1 MKFERGLEQVEY
13 DARSVV
19 TVGTFDGVHRGHQA
33 VLQFLMARAR
43 ERDGIS
49 TVLSFDPHPREVLR
63 GEPVPLLTTVEERA
77 TLLEALGIERFIVL
91 SFTPELAAMPARQ
104 FVEEILV
111 RRIGLQA
118 ICVGYDHTFGRN
130 REGNVALLQQLG
142 PQYGFAVDVIPPQV
156 VGDRTV
162 SSTLIRTILLRD
174 GDVRQA
180 ADLLGRPYML
190 QATVVRG
197 DGRGRV
203 LGFPT
208 ANLHPNHPRKL
219 VPRNGVYAVRVWLPG
234 EAEPRGGM
242 MNIGMRPTFA
252 GDRRTLEVHV
262 LDFEGD
268 LYGQLLRVDF
278 IERLRDEQR
287 FPSVEALREQLFRDR
302 QRCMEVLQASV

>member
-1 MKFERGLEQVEY
+1 MKFEHGLEQVSP

-19 TVGTFDGVHRGHQA
+19 TVGTFDGVHQGHQA
-33 VLQFLMARAR
+33 VLQFLMSRAR
-43 ERDGIS
+43 ERNGVS

-63 GEPVPLLTTVEERA
+63 GEPVPLLTTIEERA
-77 TLLEALGIERFIVL
+77 ELLAELGIERFIVL
-91 SFTPELAAMPARQ
+91 PFTPALAAMPARR

-111 RRIGLQA
+111 QRIGLQA

-156 VGDRTV
+156 VDDRTV
-162 SSTLIRTILLRD
+162 SSTLIRTLLVRD
-174 GDVRQA
+174 GAVRQA
-180 ADLLGRPYML
+180 AALLGRPYML

-197 DGRGRV
+197 DGRGRI

-208 ANLHPNHPRKL
+208 ANLHPVHPRKL
-219 VPRNGVYAVRVWLPG
+219 IPRNGVYAVRVWLSG
-234 EAEPRGGM
+234 TTTPRDGM

-252 GDRRTLEVHV
+252 GERRTLEVYV

-268 LYGQLLRVDF
+268 LYGQRIRVDF
-278 IERLRDEQR
+278 IERLRDERR

-302 QRCMEVLQASV
+302 QRCMEVLRASV

>member
-1 MKFERGLEQVEY
+1 MKFERGLEQVAH

-43 ERDGIS
+43 ERNGVS

-63 GEPVPLLTTVEERA
+63 AEPVSLLTTIEERA

-118 ICVGYDHTFGRN
+118 VCVGYDHTFGRN

-142 PQYGFAVDVIPPQV
+142 SQYGFAVDVIPPQV

-180 ADLLGRPYML
+180 AELLGRPYML
-190 QATVVRG
+190 QATVVKG

-208 ANLHPNHPRKL
+208 ANLHPSHPRKL

-252 GDRRTLEVHV
+252 GDRRTLEVHL

-268 LYGQLLRVDF
+268 LYGQVLRVDF
-278 IERLRDEQR
+278 IERLRDERR
-287 FPSVEALREQLFRDR
+287 FPSIEALREQLFRDR

>member
-1 MKFERGLEQVEY
+1 MKFERGLDQVMR
-13 DARSVV
+13 DVRSVV

-33 VLQFLMARAR
+33 VLQFLIRRARAYK
-43 ERDGIS
+43 GIS

-63 GEPVPLLTTVEERA
+63 GELVPLLTTVEERA
-77 TLLEALGIERFIVL
+77 AFLAELGIERFIVL
-91 SFTPELAAMPARQ
+91 PFTPALASLPAQQ

-111 RRIGLQA
+111 HRIGLQA

-130 REGNVALLQQLG
+130 REGNVTLLQHLG
-142 PQYGFAVDVIPPQV
+142 PQYGFAVDVIPPQI

-162 SSTLIRTILLRD
+162 SSTLIRTLLIRE
-174 GDVRQA
+174 GAVRQVA
-180 ADLLGRPYML
+180 ALLGRPYML

-197 DGRGRV
+197 EGRGRV

-208 ANLHPNHPRKL
+208 ANLHPTHPRKL

-234 EAEPRGGM
+234 AVAPQGGM
-242 MNIGMRPTFA
+242 MNIGMRPTFF

-262 LDFEGD
+262 LDFEGC
-268 LYGQLLRVDF
+268 LYGQLIRVDF
-278 IERLRDEQR
+278 IERLRNERR

-302 QRCMEVLQASV
+302 QRCIETLQAFA

>member
-1 MKFERGLEQVEY
+1 MRFERGLEQVVH

-43 ERDGIS
+43 ERNGIS

-63 GEPVPLLTTVEERA
+63 GELVPLLTTVEERA
-77 TLLEALGIERFIVL
+77 ALMAELGIERLIVL
-91 SFTPELAAMPARQ
+91 PFTSALASMPARQ

-118 ICVGYDHTFGRN
+118 ICVGYDHAFGRN
-130 REGNVALLQQLG
+130 REGNVALLQELG
-142 PQYGFAVDVIPPQV
+142 PRYGFEVDVIPPQV
-156 VGDRTV
+156 VEDQTV
-162 SSTLIRTILLRD
+162 SSTLIRTVLMQH
-174 GDVRQA
+174 GDVRLA
-180 ADLLGRPYML
+180 SELLGRPYRL

-197 DGRGRV
+197 EGRGRT

-208 ANLHPNHPRKL
+208 ANLQLTHPRKV
-219 VPRNGVYAVRVWLPG
+219 VPRNGVYAVRVWLPD
-234 EAEPRGGM
+234 AEQPRGGM
-242 MNIGMRPTFA
+242 MNIGVRPTFA
-252 GDRRTLEVHV
+252 GDQRTLEVHV

-268 LYGQLLRVDF
+268 LYGRLLRVDF

-302 QRCMEVLQASV
+302 QRCMEVLEASV

>member
-1 MKFERGLEQVEY
+1 MRFERGLEQVVH

-43 ERDGIS
+43 ERNGIS

-77 TLLEALGIERFIVL
+77 ALMAELGIERLIVL
-91 SFTPELAAMPARQ
+91 PFTSALASMPARQ

-111 RRIGLQA
+111 RHIGLQA

-130 REGNVALLQQLG
+130 REGNVALLQELG
-142 PQYGFAVDVIPPQV
+142 PRYGFEVDVIPPQV
-156 VGDRTV
+156 VEDRTV
-162 SSTLIRTILLRD
+162 SSTLIRTVLMEH
-174 GDVRQA
+174 GDVRLA
-180 ADLLGRPYML
+180 SELLGRPYML

-197 DGRGRV
+197 EGRGRT

-208 ANLHPNHPRKL
+208 ANLQLTHPRKV
-219 VPRNGVYAVRVWLPG
+219 VPRNGVYAVRVWLPD
-234 EAEPRGGM
+234 AELPRGGM
-242 MNIGMRPTFA
+242 MNIGVRPTFA
-252 GDRRTLEVHV
+252 GGQRTLEVHV

-287 FPSVEALREQLFRDR
+287 FPSVAALREQLFRDR
-302 QRCMEVLQASV
+302 QRCMEVLEASA